1 MNSDDEIGARL
12 KVARDAAGYRS
23 AAKAAE
29 AMGMAYPTYA
39 GHENGSRGLRKNI
52 ERYAQFFRVS
62 VDWLLTGRGEG
73 PKRNGNGS
81 RPTLGR
87 PLPPPG
93 HVRLMGRVGAGQV
106 FTPLGDDDGEFV
118 EAPEGVPPTTE
129 AVEVDGDS
137 MFPAYED
144 RSLIYYSQTLPPEMM
159 VNRRAVIRLAD
170 GSMTVKVIRRGS
182 ADGLWTLQS
191 INARYDDMVDLVI
204 DWAAPIDWVKPR

>member
-1 MNSDDEIGARL
+1 MNTDEEIGARL
-12 KVARDAAGYRS
+12 KLARDGAGYRS

-29 AMGMAYPTYA
+29 AMGVAYPTYA

-73 PKRNGNGS
+73 PRRNGDKNAI
-81 RPTLGR
+81 GR

-93 HVRLMGRVGAGQV
+93 QVRLMGRVGAGQV
-106 FTPLGDDDGEFV
+106 FTPLGDDDTEFV
-118 EAPEGVPPTTE
+118 DAPDGVPPSTE

-144 RSLIYYSQTLPPEMM
+144 RSLIYFSKTLPPEMLI
-159 VNRRAVIRLAD
+159 NRRAVIRLAD
-170 GSMTVKVIRRGS
+170 GSMTVKVLRRGS
-182 ADGLWTLQS
+182 AEGLWTLQS